1 MYYGPWRGFGCLF
14 FIGCVVFLVYPFWRI
29 VQKAG
34 YQGVMSLLFFIPV
47 VNLIFV
53 WVAAL
58 NEWPIEAQLRELRAR
73 AGIPPPPPV

>member
-1 MYYGPWRGFGCLF
+1 
-14 FIGCVVFLVYPFWRI
+14 VYPFWRI

-53 WVAAL
+53 WG
-58 NEWPIEAQLRELRAR
+58 PIEAPLRELRAR
-73 AGIPPPPPV
+73 AGMPLPG